1 MSKARVYFL
10 AVVAGMVLTGWVGSA
25 SAVYP
30 SKGKRDPF
38 VPLINAEGQRIYP
51 PGLEEGTATGV
62 SGLVLQ
68 GIVSDAQGDGY
79 AIINGKVVREGDKI
93 NGMTVG
99 RIRPAAVTLLVEG
112 QEHTLELRAP
122 QPLPEEIKEEATP

>member
-1 MSKARVYFL
+1 M
-10 AVVAGMVLTGWVGSA
+10 GMVLVSGAGSA
-25 SAVYP
+25 EAAYQ

-62 SGLVLQ
+62 SGLALQ

-79 AIINGKVVREGDKI
+79 AIINGKIVREGDEI
-93 NGMTVG
+93 NGMTVD
-99 RIRPAAVTLLVEG
+99 RIRPAAVTILAEG
-112 QEHTLELRAP
+112 QKHVLELPVSQAP
-122 QPLPEEIKEEATP
+122 AAEIKEEAAP